1 MKQVIV
7 RFRSKPEWEKYI
19 LSKENDLTIAE
30 GVLVMIL
37 KDGNIIGINMDLI
50 SDFSIEDSNE

>member
-19 LSKENDLTIAE
+19 ISQENDLTIV
-30 GVLVMIL
+30 GSMLVMIL
-37 KDGNIIGINMDLI
+37 KDGNIIGINTELI